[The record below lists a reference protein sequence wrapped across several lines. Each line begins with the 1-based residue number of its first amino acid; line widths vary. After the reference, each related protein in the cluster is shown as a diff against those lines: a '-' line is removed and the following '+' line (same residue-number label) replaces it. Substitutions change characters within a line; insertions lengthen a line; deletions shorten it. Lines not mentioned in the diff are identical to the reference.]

1 MYKRIEIAQ
10 KPKTARFYVGSGHQI
25 NNGAVMTGD
34 TVTVE
39 VADDITFEIKV
50 DEIHES
56 DIHGVLV
63 AIGLNPRTEWK
74 TWNIGDAVVV
84 EDEYVSVVRRGD

>member
-10 KPKTARFYVGSGHQI
+10 RPKTARIYAGSGQHL
-25 NNGAVMTGD
+25 NNGPVMTGD

-63 AIGLNPRTEWK
+63 AIGRFPRLEWE
-74 TWNIGDAVVV
+74 TWKLGDAVAV
-84 EDEYVSVVRRGD
+84 EDEYVSVVSRCD